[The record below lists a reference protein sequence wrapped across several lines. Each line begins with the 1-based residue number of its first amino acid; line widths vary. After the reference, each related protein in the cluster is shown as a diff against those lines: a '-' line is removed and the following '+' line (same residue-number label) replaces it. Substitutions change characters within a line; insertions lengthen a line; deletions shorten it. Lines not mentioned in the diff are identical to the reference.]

1 LDTYNTPDTG
11 ARPYR
16 AYTNNAATLAFTQS
30 RTLEDRGIQLKKINT
45 ESLADGQQL
54 LSVDAGLYKDF
65 LYSAGMDM
73 DAVCQPL
80 IGAALPSKLFPDYL
94 PYDYLHKK
102 TASLFVGTRGS
113 GLPIPQTK
121 KLAITHERPAS
132 IANAKL
138 SRFRVL
144 LLKAKTPIRYYVISL
159 FYISF
164 LFIHFYHF

>member
-1 LDTYNTPDTG
+1 MDTYNTPDTG

-132 IANAKL
+132 I
-138 SRFRVL
+138 
-144 LLKAKTPIRYYVISL
+144 
-159 FYISF
+159 
-164 LFIHFYHF
+164 